1 MVGVYRGTLKYNKSA
16 PTDEALMGQNNGQ
29 EDARAR
35 GTWSQMRSI
44 CLPNAPEIRQ
54 HGLSFLVRGGRKKR
68 CQESEAPSSIGGLF
82 NLGIGQKE
90 VDSPAVGGIATSL
103 VDRSLVWK
111 LVDLTVKYSLC
122 CFEDSFQCLK
132 NMELKSAAVVGS
144 SYRISCMTHLS
155 KVLVDA

>member
-1 MVGVYRGTLKYNKSA
+1 
-16 PTDEALMGQNNGQ
+16 MGQNNGQ

-44 CLPNAPEIRQ
+44 CLPNAPEIGQ

-82 NLGIGQKE
+82 NLEIGQKE
-90 VDSPAVGGIATSL
+90 VDSRAVEGIATSL

-122 CFEDSFQCLK
+122 CFEDSFQCLLK

-144 SYRISCMTHLS
+144 SSWISCMTHLS
-155 KVLVDA
+155 KVSVDA